1 MPLLCR
7 ITLFIIYLYTPSKR
21 ERERERERAHI
32 PVNIH
37 KIVFTVLEKKIRYC
51 TVLIIYIY
59 AILTSIHPLL
69 KIFKMHYSFSYANK
83 LFTSLIR
90 QSYELSITH

>member
-1 MPLLCR
+1 M
-7 ITLFIIYLYTPSKR
+7 IYAVHLKIANLRRYSVGLPHLLYTR
-21 ERERERERAHI
+21 TLLQRERERERAHI

-37 KIVFTVLEKKIRYC
+37 NIVFTVLEKKIRYC

-59 AILTSIHPLL
+59 AVLTSIHPLL

-83 LFTSLIR
+83 LVTSL
-90 QSYELSITH
+90 